1 MIKDISFFDGIYKAK
16 NAQKD
21 MNQVMVVPKRC
32 VKCGNVFDL
41 GYDIAEEGIEFL
53 TEKGKVNAK
62 EFLCYYCR
70 DKEDKIREKEKLF
83 GEDSHWLTEEILA
96 DEDYGC

>member
-1 MIKDISFFDGIYKAK
+1 
-16 NAQKD
+16 
-21 MNQVMVVPKRC
+21 MNQLLAVPKRC
-32 VKCGNVFDL
+32 LKCGSVFDL

-53 TEKGKVNAK
+53 ERGEKSTSK

-70 DKEDKIREKEKLF
+70 DKEEKIEKKEKLL

-96 DEDYGC
+96 DEEYGG